1 MRPVPAVRGL
11 RPGSC
16 DSAPEPST
24 REPAVKDQRS
34 LLRTALYLAV
44 LLLPGCVVFTC
55 RVP

>member
-1 MRPVPAVRGL
+1 MPGDRAPAAARVL
-11 RPGSC
+11 RIP
-16 DSAPEPST
+16 PPTST
-24 REPAVKDQRS
+24 REPAVKHQRS